1 MSDTSAAAAP
11 TPNAAP
17 YMWCSDCRAQM
28 RERYYALNERPICA
42 TCRPGYAEK
51 IERTDGKGAMWRIGL
66 RGAAVAGIG
75 AAVLAVVT
83 SAIVPLSIVFFV
95 PIGYFM
101 GKRMMRALDGYSARR
116 YQYLAVSLTYISF
129 LVGMGAPS
137 VIRARREYA
146 SGAATQAETRAMMA
160 GAKTPTQEDLE
171 IPAPAATD
179 LEPTTGEAEEVDS
192 EPSDDANASEGVK
205 GSEDEKAAVPEPP
218 DFGPGPGLAFAMFLL
233 LPIVAQLEFGIG
245 LASTAMLSILVAL
258 YQAWTRTDGQGMHL
272 KLRGPYRVG
281 QGPIPAR

>member
-17 YMWCSDCRAQM
+17 YMWCSDCRAPM
-28 RERYYALNERPICA
+28 RDRYYALNERPICA
-42 TCRPGYAEK
+42 TCRPGYAER

-66 RGAAVAGIG
+66 HGAAVAGIG
-75 AAVLAVVT
+75 AAVLALVT
-83 SAIVPLSIVFFV
+83 SAIIPLGIVFFV

-116 YQYLAVSLTYISF
+116 YQYMAVSLTYLSF

-137 VIRARREYA
+137 VIKASREFET
-146 SGAATQAETRAMMA
+146 GAATEAEAQAKAVGVE
-160 GAKTPTQEDLE
+160 TPTKEDLE
-171 IPAPAATD
+171 IPAPALAD
-179 LEPTTGEAEEVDS
+179 AEPAVDEPVADEPTGEAEEVDS
-192 EPSDDANASEGVK
+192 EASDDAKAPPAVSEP
-205 GSEDEKAAVPEPP
+205 S
-218 DFGPGPGLAFAMFLL
+218 GPGPGLAFAMFLL
-233 LPIVAQLEFGIG
+233 LPIIAQLQFGIG

-281 QGPIPAR
+281 QGPIQAR